1 MFCTTK
7 NFYDDLLRTC
17 STLEAPSSSDLF
29 IVLTCNWISCDIVSV
44 SISGVMGLYFQKKLK
59 TNDQTKHF
67 ISASNSHATRMTVHD
82 QQNSAF
88 KNVSVWKI
96 RLAVTIKFF
105 PQNQNCLLWFFF
117 LSILYR
123 FSQYYRNIS
132 CYMNGITYTAHC
144 DESE

>member
-7 NFYDDLLRTC
+7 NFYDDLLSTC

-96 RLAVTIKFF
+96 KLAVTIKIKIVCSDSFFF
-105 PQNQNCLLWFFF
+105 PFSTDSASITGISPVTWMGSLIQPTVMNQNKFP
-117 LSILYR
+117 
-123 FSQYYRNIS
+123 
-132 CYMNGITYTAHC
+132 
-144 DESE
+144 